1 MIKWGAMA
9 LPKCVA
15 RLSGHTR
22 PLSDPHVS
30 GARKAGANAFKS
42 ALGHKFN
49 VNLISVFGPGSSGWL
64 RRLDGGPK
72 LARRAR
78 SP

>member
-30 GARKAGANAFKS
+30 GAADTISTQASISEARKAGANAFKS
-42 ALGHKFN
+42 PLGHKFN
-49 VNLISVFGPGSSGWL
+49 VNLI
-64 RRLDGGPK
+64 
-72 LARRAR
+72 
-78 SP
+78 